1 MHQVSLG
8 DHSKKKLLWITDL
21 HLNALKEEQISDY
34 FQTLSNFEGAA
45 LLIGGDICDGKD
57 CLKWLKEIHSKV
69 KCPVY
74 FVLGNHDFHFE
85 KIVDMKA
92 AARKFSEESKGISYL
107 TESEIIPLSPRT
119 ALIGADLWADSQEGD
134 FLNSTIRLSDY
145 DNILDLAPL
154 KSQDLALKLF
164 TLGKECADQ
173 LKIKLAK
180 AYQDFDTIVLL
191 THILPFREACLYE
204 GKSCDDNWAPHFICK
219 SAGDMIK
226 EISFK
231 FPSKKLLIL
240 SGHSHEKVDK
250 NISNNVRILVGKAEV
265 GKTDIQGLITFS

>member
-1 MHQVSLG
+1 MHDVSLG
-8 DHSKKKLLWITDL
+8 DHSNKKLLWITDL
-21 HLNALKEEQISDY
+21 HLNALKEEQISNY
-34 FQTLSNFEGAA
+34 FHALSNFEGEA

-57 CLKWLKEIHSKV
+57 CLRWLKEIRSKM
-69 KCPVY
+69 KCPIY

-85 KIVDMKA
+85 KIVDMKEA
-92 AARKFSEESKGISYL
+92 AKRFSEENKGISYL
-107 TESEIIPLSPRT
+107 TESEIIPLSSKT

-154 KSQDLALKLF
+154 KGQELASKLL
-164 TLGKECADQ
+164 TLGKECADK
-173 LKIKLAK
+173 LKNKLSL
-180 AYQDFDTIVLL
+180 AYQNFETIILL

-204 GKSCDDNWAPHFICK
+204 GEDCDDNWAPHFICK
-219 SAGDMIK
+219 SAGDIIR
-226 EISFK
+226 ELSFK

-250 NISNNVRILVGKAEV
+250 DISSNVRILVGKADV
-265 GKTDIQGLITFS
+265 GKIDIQGLITFS